1 MPVDLK
7 KTSDAGLIA
16 LAGMRDRV
24 LIMEVR
30 DLTLNVPR

>member
-16 LAGMRDRV
+16 LAGIGLPAANDTTR
-24 LIMEVR
+24 
-30 DLTLNVPR
+30 